1 MRTRYEFRF
10 HRADPNTLVD
20 GVDTELDLCGMQ
32 GYAIAGITLGPSGDV
47 IIAMQRQ
54 VGDDDAFAEA
64 ARSASAEV
72 SLHAP
77 PLEERDEELLA
88 EEAS

>member
-1 MRTRYEFRF
+1 MRTKYEFRF
-10 HRADPNTLVD
+10 HRADPHTLVD

-32 GYAIAGITLGPSGDV
+32 GYAIAGVTLSPSGDV
-47 IIAMQRQ
+47 IIAMQRP

-64 ARSASAEV
+64 SRTAHEEIA
-72 SLHAP
+72 LHV
-77 PLEERDEELLA
+77 PLPDDADEELI